1 MYKSLHTK
9 SKSDTD
15 FHGSKIINDGISKSW
30 KIFQNNISKDLKS
43 NQKNE
48 KKEKR
53 ENTKII
59 RKYTEQI
66 KGQEE
71 CLFIS
76 VFEKILLF
84 KKQIDTY
91 FFRNKLPAIK
101 FDLDNSL
108 QIIKKKLDDLN
119 SKLIK
124 ECPILSK
131 SVLIDKLT
139 EFSDVIKILID
150 TKPQEF
156 YKEVKFVI
164 LSKFEKIRLEIFELL
179 ENLHENAD
187 EDTNDL
193 QEINKIRN
201 ECKFNHGI
209 LFNTYMDMSDNEND
223 DESENNINFHL
234 TSEVKENIISVILPR
249 KNQILQFIEDI
260 THDIL
265 FSLTKFSYLIDYY
278 SLSISILN
286 MQLFKTIIL
295 YVEKNKSDGGKSIIY
310 NDDKTLFLIELI
322 LILNRTF
329 TKKSLIDIK
338 KKINASESSIQNSMG
353 KFILNN
359 INELIPKCKGFDN
372 NKKCLDKKLAES
384 LFNKSYE
391 NFFFYKTYMKSYKNK
406 KIELAKAFKFYY
418 DLKLIFWKSVY
429 TKMEENLKSPTIC
442 CRICEQNIPLNEFV
456 LHVYYCKEQNNYY
469 KKMNNIKS
477 KIKKYINS
485 LEIYRAK
492 INQRFFNKENN
503 FYKKNIEMNKI
514 LKIIQKEQNLFNI
527 DKYNTND
534 FLHSLIKIYIN
545 ENNKPNEYYEKN
557 PDKLPIVSTLI
568 YLTYFVYILNK
579 KHSGN
584 KTDNNNKSEDDELS
598 EILGNILSY
607 LIQILFNTEY
617 LLEAIHCRTK
627 SNRYLNNIHYSFL
640 SSSND
645 SFSSSTRRY
654 HSSKN
659 VVFKEFKIN
668 NSQNSSMN
676 LNEEMR
682 KRNPSRHQTF
692 CTMMEDIKTKFSFN
706 KALLNQSQNNNNI
719 STSLFQNH
727 SDDDS
732 SLSIHSSNSNNDK
745 KDKSKLNAIK
755 SKADLSNNFF
765 EVRSISENKND
776 GVFNF
781 FFNKSKNS
789 ETHTKDKKQINNFNN
804 SCKTQRRIPVHKS
817 SKYLLFENNDNP
829 VKIEN
834 KFFQE
839 KKHTINNNYESPISK
854 DFFTKDKL
862 YSNVDS
868 CSGSNH
874 NSENEKDK
882 NDTNKAFNTNIN
894 YSLSAKTNN
903 ILKLNNEKKVVPSLF
918 LKSDKILLNY
928 QPNLTE
934 RDNLKKSL
942 FRIQHN
948 ENVDKKEKV
957 NKNFFKYSTFEKLKF
972 EEKITKTP
980 SEDSDR
986 ESKDKLQF
994 EKIDEK
1000 EILRKNKKKKTI
1012 VEKKENNKNLV
1023 LIENNDSSKDLDS
1036 KSNESKDI
1044 KVNKKKGIK
1053 SQSLENKNTQLFL
1066 RNKGKNKDKTDNS
1079 EDSSYDNDDYFNKVI
1094 IEDIDEGDKKGNE
1107 DPDKDDSL
1115 EGEFNEYKQIIENLD
1130 KDLVKNQEPE
1140 QNWFNFDSNFF
1151 MNCDINVQN
1160 QNVVNIIKELL
1171 IEINNDNNGENE
1183 NEKED
1188 NNDENELDNSKS
1200 LINLNNSQ
1208 NKFFESN
1215 IKFSNFKLVLPLA
1228 KGGYGTVGLYK
1239 KTKTGDLFAIK
1250 SVDINNMKE
1259 KKLSKTLQNER
1270 NILKGISSDYVVNSY
1285 FIFKDKV
1292 NYYFVMEYLPG
1303 GDVYNLLSSI
1313 ILPFST
1319 IQLIV
1324 AETLLAVY
1332 YLHSINIIH
1341 HDIKPENI
1349 LITKDGHFKLSDFG
1363 LSKEINEKGVK
1374 ENEENINNS
1383 SSYSN
1388 SSFIDSDVEHDDDK
1402 IEGTLFYMA
1411 PELFNNDYP
1420 IGKSIDYWAVG
1431 IVIFELFTFKVPFE
1445 AETQEKTKQNI
1456 IDYNINWEP
1465 IYSEEVSKNYKNYID
1480 CTVDLIKKFLFF
1492 DPGKRWGDHNFKD
1505 IQNHEFFKGFDWI
1518 NIKKIKNTA
1527 VLSHLKKVV
1536 EKNNNKIKELN
1547 KKKGENNDGNLI
1559 CEVDL
1564 AYDESDV
1571 KFSQR
1576 LDNLQKR
1583 NNELIKMKFKKKEI
1597 KIEDDDKN
1605 FKNSLLFDLQ

>member
-1 MYKSLHTK
+1 MYKSHHTK
-9 SKSDTD
+9 SKSETD
-15 FHGSKIINDGISKSW
+15 FYESKIINDSLTKSW
-30 KIFQNNISKDLKS
+30 KIFQNNISKELKS
-43 NQKNE
+43 NQKEE
-48 KKEKR
+48 KKE
-53 ENTKII
+53 NTKSI
-59 RKYTEQI
+59 RKYSEQ
-66 KGQEE
+66 KKEQED
-71 CLFIS
+71 CVFIS
-76 VFEKILLF
+76 IFEKIMLF

-91 FFRNKLPAIK
+91 FFRKKLPAIK

-108 QIIKKKLDDLN
+108 QIIQKKLDDLN
-119 SKLIK
+119 NKLIK

-139 EFSDVIKILID
+139 EFSEVIKILID

-187 EDTNDL
+187 EDTSNL

-209 LFNTYMDMSDNEND
+209 LFSTYMDMSDNEND
-223 DESENNINFHL
+223 DEIENNINIHL
-234 TSEVKENIISVILPR
+234 TSEIKQNIISVILPR

-265 FSLTKFSYLIDYY
+265 FSLTKFSYIIDYY
-278 SLSISILN
+278 SLSISNLN

-295 YVEKNKSDGGKSIIY
+295 YIEKNKSDDGKSIIY

-338 KKINASESSIQNSMG
+338 NKINASESSIQNSMG

-384 LFNKSYE
+384 LFIISYE

-406 KIELAKAFKFYY
+406 KIELAKSFKFYY
-418 DLKLIFWKSVY
+418 NLKLIFWKSVY

-456 LHVYYCKEQNNYY
+456 LHVYYCQEQNKYY

-514 LKIIQKEQNLFNI
+514 LKIIQKDQNLFNI

-557 PDKLPIVSTLI
+557 PEKLSNVSTLI
-568 YLTYFVYILNK
+568 YLTYFVFILNK

-584 KTDNNNKSEDDELS
+584 KNDNNNKSEDDELS

-607 LIQILFNTEY
+607 LIQILFHTEY
-617 LLEAIHCRTK
+617 LLEARHCRTK
-627 SNRYLNNIHYSFL
+627 SNRYLNNIQFSFL

-645 SFSSSTRRY
+645 SFYSSTPRY

-659 VVFKEFKIN
+659 VVFQEFKIN

-682 KRNPSRHQTF
+682 KRNPGRQKTF

-706 KALLNQSQNNNNI
+706 KALLNQSQNNNIN
-719 STSLFQNH
+719 TSLFQNQ
-727 SDDDS
+727 SEDDS
-732 SLSIHSSNSNNDK
+732 SLNIHSSNSNNDNNDK
-745 KDKSKLNAIK
+745 KYKSKFNAIK

-765 EVRSISENKND
+765 EIRSISENKND

-789 ETHTKDKKQINNFNN
+789 ETNSKDKKKINIFNK

-817 SKYLLFENNDNP
+817 SKFLLFENNDNSG
-829 VKIEN
+829 KIEN
-834 KFFQE
+834 NFFQE
-839 KKHTINNNYESPISK
+839 KKHTINNKYESPISK
-854 DFFTKDKL
+854 DFFSKDRK
-862 YSNVDS
+862 YSNFDS
-868 CSGSNH
+868 CSGSYP

-882 NDTNKAFNTNIN
+882 NDTNKIFNININ

-903 ILKLNNEKKVVPSLF
+903 ILKLNDEKKVVPSSF

-928 QPNLTE
+928 KPNLTE

-948 ENVDKKEKV
+948 ENIDKKEKV
-957 NKNFFKYSTFEKLKF
+957 NKISFKYGTFEKLKF
-972 EEKITKTP
+972 DEKISKAP

-986 ESKDKLQF
+986 ENKDKLKF

-1000 EILRKNKKKKTI
+1000 EIIRKNKKKKTI
-1012 VEKKENNKNLV
+1012 VEKKENNKSLV

-1044 KVNKKKGIK
+1044 KENENIIIK
-1053 SQSLENKNTQLFL
+1053 NQSLENKNNQLFL
-1066 RNKGKNKDKTDNS
+1066 RNKEKNKDKANNS
-1079 EDSSYDNDDYFNKVI
+1079 EDISSDNDDYFNKVI
-1094 IEDIDEGDKKGNE
+1094 IEDIDEGEKKANE
-1107 DPDKDDSL
+1107 GANKDDSL
-1115 EGEFNEYKQIIENLD
+1115 EGEFNEYKEIIENLD
-1130 KDLVKNQEPE
+1130 KDLEKNQESE
-1140 QNWFNFDSNFF
+1140 QIWFNFDSKFF
-1151 MNCDINVQN
+1151 MNSDINAQN

-1171 IEINNDNNGENE
+1171 IEINNDTNGENE

-1208 NKFFESN
+1208 NKLSESN
-1215 IKFSNFKLVLPLA
+1215 IKFSNFKLILPLA

-1363 LSKEINEKGVK
+1363 LSKEINEKGLI
-1374 ENEENINNS
+1374 ENEENLNN

-1456 IDYNINWEP
+1456 IDYNINWDP

-1480 CTVDLIKKFLFF
+1480 CTIDLIKKFLFF
-1492 DPGKRWGDHNFKD
+1492 DPAKRWGDHNFKD
-1505 IQNHEFFKGFDWI
+1505 IQNHEFFKGLDWT

-1547 KKKGENNDGNLI
+1547 KKKGEKNDGNLI